1 MDSAADMHIPIW
13 RGADA
18 ARRQLLSR
26 RRPDDDELSE
36 VEQQILSR
44 LFDDGPEF
52 EEAVRRIIERVRVGG
67 DAAVREI
74 AEATRWRRAR
84 LSRRDR

>member
-1 MDSAADMHIPIW
+1 MVSATDIKIPIW

-36 VEQQILSR
+36 IERQILGR
-44 LFDDGPEF
+44 LFDDEPDF
-52 EEAVRRIIERVRVGG
+52 ESAVQRIIDRVRTGG

-74 AEATRWRRAR
+74 ARQSTAPLPTR
-84 LSRRDR
+84 